1 MLMFLMLLSWSL
13 TLLWMYLYHLQ
24 KSMYQQS
31 VLMYQERVEVLEFLR
46 SEYLLL
52 QLKCR
57 SLEEKDS
64 ARNLALDWDL
74 Q

>member
-1 MLMFLMLLSWSL
+1 
-13 TLLWMYLYHLQ
+13 
-24 KSMYQQS
+24 MYQQS

-52 QLKCR
+52 QSKCR